1 MDKLITRY
9 QMRKTPRSYVSRALP
24 AFVTTA
30 ALLAVTHSGWAA
42 PQTSTQQEGTR
53 QDSASQSANA
63 AAAERMLTDISEIAS
78 DKYEGRGPGTKGIDM
93 AADYIAKRF
102 AELGLKVD
110 SYDGSPF
117 QHFELPAGA
126 TLGETNEATLSGP
139 GDAELAL
146 ELGENFT
153 PLSVGGSARFDMPL
167 VFVGYGI
174 TAPDLEYDDYDGM
187 DVRGK
192 AVIILQG
199 QPQTDNEEGP
209 FSDRRP
215 TEFAQ
220 DSTKISNAYQH
231 GAEAVILVM
240 DAEAIRSTKQRFA
253 RSQERALGQVTE
265 ANEEFQALEN
275 PTVEQIQAYRDEIT
289 LLTER
294 AVQAAERTA
303 AQDDPLVP
311 FSSRRRGRGGE
322 EESRNVPV
330 MSIKRSVADKLL
342 EAAGK
347 PDLAA
352 SEAKIS
358 ETLEPSSFEIADT
371 KISGEVTVNREIYNV
386 KNVVGVLPATV
397 DGPLA
402 DQTIIIG
409 AHYDHLGYGGR
420 GSLAGSSSEIHN
432 GADDNGSGTT
442 GVMEL
447 ARRFSQMK
455 DRERRLVFILFTC
468 EERGLIGSAYHAN
481 NPLFPLEDTVF
492 MLNLDMIGRLRDNKL
507 TARGTGTAAELDE
520 IIDNLNEKHGF
531 EMNKDPAG
539 QGPSDH
545 ASFYRK
551 DKPVIDFFTNTHDDY
566 HRPTDDPD
574 TVNVE
579 GMARIV
585 AISEDLILDIMA
597 REEPLTFTSDAPAG
611 GRGGRGNAGR
621 GGAGRGG
628 RGNAGRGGRGNG
640 DGTQTDDNVTTS
652 DSRPWFGAIPSFG
665 GQVEGVQLNGTS
677 KGSPAEK
684 AGLKEGDIIVE
695 LGGNRIGT
703 LEDLNGALY
712 KFKIGDKVR
721 VVAMRGEEELVLE
734 VELDVRPDDI
744 GR

>member
-1 MDKLITRY
+1 
-9 QMRKTPRSYVSRALP
+9 MRKTSRLPSYSRVLP
-24 AFVTTA
+24 AIVMIA
-30 ALLAVTHSGWAA
+30 ALLAAAKITMLSSSIAA
-42 PQTSTQQEGTR
+42 PQDGATQDAT
-53 QDSASQSANA
+53 A
-63 AAAERMLTDISEIAS
+63 AAIERMHSDISEIAS
-78 DKYEGRGPGTKGIDM
+78 DEYEGRGPGTKGIDM

-102 AELGLKVD
+102 ADLGLKVD

-126 TLGETNEATLSGP
+126 TLGETNLATLHGP
-139 GDAELAL
+139 GTAKVDL
-146 ELGENFT
+146 ELNDNFT
-153 PLSVGGSARFDMPL
+153 PLAAGGSGKFDMPL

-174 TAPDLEYDDYDGM
+174 TAPDLEYDDYEGM

-192 AVIILQG
+192 AVVILQG

-209 FSDRRP
+209 FSERRP
-215 TEFAQ
+215 TQFAQ
-220 DSTKISNAYQH
+220 DSRKISNAYQH
-231 GAEAVILVM
+231 GAEAVILVT
-240 DAEAIRSTKQRFA
+240 DAAAIEANKQRFG
-253 RSQERALGQVTE
+253 RSQERALERVKE
-265 ANEEFQALEN
+265 ANAEFQALEN
-275 PTVEQIQAYRDEIT
+275 PTSEQIQAYHDQIT

-294 AVQAAERTA
+294 AVQAAERLA

-311 FSSRRRGRGGE
+311 FTERRRRRGGDE
-322 EESRNVPV
+322 EGRNLPV
-330 MSIKRSVADKLL
+330 LSIKRTVADKLL
-342 EAAGK
+342 QAAGK
-347 PDLAA
+347 PSL
-352 SEAKIS
+352 ETS
-358 ETLEPSSFEIADT
+358 ETKIGETLKPNSFEIDET
-371 KISGEVTVNREIYNV
+371 KISGEVTVNRDVYDV

-420 GSLAGSSSEIHN
+420 GSLAGGSAEIHN

-455 DRERRLVFILFTC
+455 DRPRRLVFILFTC
-468 EERGLIGSAYHAN
+468 EERGLIGSAYHAD
-481 NPLFPLEDTVF
+481 NPLFPLDDTVF

-507 TARGTGTAAELDE
+507 TARGTGTAEELDE
-520 IIDNLNEKHGF
+520 IIDKLNEKHGF
-531 EMNKDPAG
+531 DVNKDPAG

-574 TVNVE
+574 AVNVE

-585 AISEDLILDIMA
+585 AMSEDLILEIMN
-597 REEPLTFTSDAPAG
+597 REQPLTFTSSETQPQ
-611 GRGGRGNAGR
+611 GRGGRGAGQS
-621 GGAGRGG
+621 
-628 RGNAGRGGRGNG
+628 GRGGRGNG
-640 DGTQTDDNVTTS
+640 GRGNASDMQTTDDNVTS
-652 DSRPWFGAIPSFG
+652 SESRPWFGAIPSFG
-665 GQVEGVQLNGTS
+665 GQVEGVQLNGVS

-695 LGGNRIGT
+695 LGGNRIGA

-721 VVAMRGEEELVLE
+721 VVAMRGEERLVLE